1 MNIIFD
7 KSMLPSE
14 LDGQFTIFKLET
26 IVAENGQSLEPY
38 CVVETAR
45 IPTKEIE
52 MLDYWRRFHDEFLAS
67 AAQENYKLCRDIAEH
82 LMGKFGGELDS
93 FYTVVCERG

>member
-1 MNIIFD
+1 
-7 KSMLPSE
+7 
-14 LDGQFTIFKLET
+14 
-26 IVAENGQSLEPY
+26 
-38 CVVETAR
+38 
-45 IPTKEIE
+45 
-52 MLDYWRRFHDEFLAS
+52 MLDHWRRFHDEFLAS